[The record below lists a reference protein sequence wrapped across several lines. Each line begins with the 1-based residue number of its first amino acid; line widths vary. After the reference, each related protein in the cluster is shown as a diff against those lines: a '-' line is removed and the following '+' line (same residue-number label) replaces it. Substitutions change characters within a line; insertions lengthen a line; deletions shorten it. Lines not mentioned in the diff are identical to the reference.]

1 MAVSD
6 ELAKLAIRA
15 KQAEEHAA
23 EAQVKEKADLQQEV
37 ETARA
42 SAQTQAKK
50 LREKTDT
57 EHGRVSASW
66 HDAQQAWNRHIASA
80 HEKLAT
86 KKAGIDATR
95 AKRSADDAETE
106 ALLAIEWA
114 FAAVDEAES
123 ATLDASLARLEANEL
138 AGATAGS

>member
-6 ELAKLAIRA
+6 QLAKLAIRA

-23 EAQVKEKADLQQEV
+23 EAQVKQKAELQQEV

-42 SAQTQAKK
+42 SAQTQADK
-50 LREKTDT
+50 LRENADAEQGK
-57 EHGRVSASW
+57 VSASW
-66 HDAQQAWNRHIASA
+66 NDAQEAWSRHIASA
-80 HEKLAT
+80 HEKLVA

-95 AKRSADDAETE
+95 AERNADDAETE
-106 ALLAIEWA
+106 ALFAIEWA
-114 FAAVDEAES
+114 VAAVEEAES
-123 ATLDASLARLEANEL
+123 ATLDASLSRLEANEL